1 MTIRS
6 VFIFALDEQEAAAML
21 GLSIDTV
28 RKWRRDDTIPDY
40 LYRRFGKD
48 SQLRIRYCQ
57 VLLLRW
63 QAADSTDRLAEEIW
77 ARAEIEKSLMV
88 K

>member
-1 MTIRS
+1 MITKP
-6 VFIFALDEQEAAAML
+6 VFIFSLDEQEVADIL
-21 GLSIDTV
+21 GMTLQTV
-28 RKWRRDDTIPDY
+28 RTWRGNGTLPDY

-63 QAADSTDRLAEEIW
+63 QAADSTDRLGEEIW
-77 ARAEIEKSLMV
+77 ARSEIEKSLMV